1 MVLPGVSLWPQAMA
15 IQRWLLILD
24 RGFPRMQRQRRRSER
39 RRRKL
44 DAESFSASFTPH
56 AEFEEKF
63 FGSFTPLHY
72 WITMKHDA
80 EFKDKVFFWQFYPPH
95 CWITLD
101 LSSKIIPLYKS
112 WWLLW
117 TTKTSNF
124 YTILQNF
131 CYKLSISRTAL
142 SYRQWIIYDTH
153 RTVSIY
159 IHLNI
164 GCGTK
169 DAFRV

>member
-56 AEFEEKF
+56 AEFEEKVF
-63 FGSFTPLHY
+63 WKFYTPASLNHDEERWWIWRKVGSFTPLHY
-72 WITMKHDA
+72 
-80 EFKDKVFFWQFYPPH
+80 
-95 CWITLD
+95 WITLD

-164 GCGTK
+164 GWGTK